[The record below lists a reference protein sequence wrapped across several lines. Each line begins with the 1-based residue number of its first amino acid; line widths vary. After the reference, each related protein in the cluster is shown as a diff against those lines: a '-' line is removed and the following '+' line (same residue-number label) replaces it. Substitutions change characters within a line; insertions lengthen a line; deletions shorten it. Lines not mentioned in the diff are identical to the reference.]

1 MYAGMYKQSRTH
13 RNGADEATTEN
24 PRLWVSE
31 GSVSMSIT
39 QVGRGRWVVRWREG
53 ERHPGRTF
61 YDKKEAEAF
70 EKKMQQQSPR
80 ARRSRRKNLT
90 FEEFAELWIETLA
103 NDDDYSPTTVRRYR
117 LELEYV
123 ILPFAKRRRWTV
135 AGIERDDLQELVA
148 EREKQGVSKGTR
160 AKTVTVLRAM
170 MRFARERNFR
180 EDNPATILRALQ
192 DTTQRRAHIPT
203 IDEVL
208 TVASACSDEAARLWV
223 LTMAYTGARPSEAIG
238 LRWDHIDR
246 ETRRVIVGSE
256 PVVSAGGEREVRT
269 RAKTR
274 SGTSRSVPLMTR
286 FAELL
291 PELELLRQDGKPWL
305 FPGANTKQ
313 ALASK
318 YGSLPRSQEH
328 LTVLVRRACEAT
340 GIVVKP
346 YDIRHVFASLLI
358 TSGMP
363 DFEVMKIIG
372 HGSITTTTGIYG
384 HLSPTSLDEAG
395 ALLDRAL
402 ERAEQ
407 LSRQSTSPAGGV
419 S

>member
-1 MYAGMYKQSRTH
+1 MYIVMYKVSAARRNTTQLDAPASLVSTRLRVRGRGAGM
-13 RNGADEATTEN
+13 
-24 PRLWVSE
+24 
-31 GSVSMSIT
+31 SIR
-39 QVGRGRWVVRWREG
+39 QVGRGRWVVRWHEG

-61 YDKKEAEAF
+61 YNKSEAEEF
-70 EKKMQQQSPR
+70 DRKMKRQSPR
-80 ARRSRRKNLT
+80 ARRSRRKNQS
-90 FEEFAELWIETLA
+90 FEEFAEEWIFSLA
-103 NDDDYSPTTVRRYR
+103 KDDNFSPTTVRRYR

-148 EREKQGVSKGTR
+148 EREQQGISKGTR

-170 MRFARERNFR
+170 MRFAQERNYR
-180 EDNPATILRALQ
+180 EDNPATVLRALQ

-203 IDEVL
+203 IEDIRA
-208 TVASACSDEAARLWV
+208 VADACASEDARLWL

-238 LRWDHIDR
+238 LRWDHIDLANR
-246 ETRRVIVGSE
+246 IITVGSE
-256 PVVSAGGEREVRT
+256 PVVSAGGEREVRQ

-274 SGTSRSVPLMTR
+274 AGTSRSVPLMKR
-286 FAELL
+286 FEELI
-291 PELELLRQDGKPWL
+291 PELEELRHPKKPWL

-313 ALASK
+313 ALASV
-318 YGSLPRSQEH
+318 YGSLPRSQEW
-328 LTVLVRRACEAT
+328 LTVLVRRACAEV

-358 TSGMP
+358 TSGVP

-384 HLSPTSLDEAG
+384 HLNPTSLDDARV
-395 ALLDRAL
+395 LLDQAL
-402 ERAEQ
+402 ARAEQ
-407 LSRQSTSPAGGV
+407 QNS
-419 S
+419 